1 MMYKRRIHC
10 HRKNKLCHDVHVIA
24 VANNTSSKMLDK
36 ATKQSKSHMQSQML
50 TSTLCTLSSIPN
62 RTFHTRGR

>member
-10 HRKNKLCHDVHVIA
+10 HRKNKLCHDVHVLA

-50 TSTLCTLSSIPN
+50 TSTLCTL
-62 RTFHTRGR
+62 